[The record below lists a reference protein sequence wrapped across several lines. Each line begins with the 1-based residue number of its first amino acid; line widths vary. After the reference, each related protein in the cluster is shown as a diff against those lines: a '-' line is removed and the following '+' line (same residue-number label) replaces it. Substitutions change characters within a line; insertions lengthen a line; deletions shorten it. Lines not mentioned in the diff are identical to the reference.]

1 MALFIKESRVDP
13 LCWTDCNSEH
23 GTKSTKLPVIQHG
36 LVYQGIDGGP
46 FVVGRIVTL
55 NTNKVNEITSNT
67 TRPCLSGNRGWTL
80 CGWMDCNSDHG
91 TKSMILPVIQH
102 GLLYQGI
109 DGGPYVV

>member
-1 MALFIKESRVDP
+1 M
-13 LCWTDCNSEH
+13 
-23 GTKSTKLPVIQHG
+23 KLPVIQHG
-36 LVYQGIDGGP
+36 LVYQGIDSGP

-55 NTNKVNEITSNT
+55 
-67 TRPCLSGNRGWTL
+67 
-80 CGWMDCNSDHG
+80 DHG